1 MNSPVSNVAIPAR
14 GGLAVAVALAAV
26 YLIWGSTYLG
36 IRFALEGGYP
46 PLLMAGGRFLLAG
59 GMMFVA
65 LRARG
70 EPAPTRAQWKNLAL
84 MGLLM
89 MGIGNGMVSI
99 AEQWVS
105 SGLAAVAIASTP
117 LWMGLFSLV
126 RGQRPSG
133 LEWVGIGIGF
143 IGVLWLNAGS
153 TLSATPWGLVALL
166 VATIAWAFGSIWSK
180 GRDLPS
186 PFMSAA
192 GQMIAG
198 GAMMLLAGFV
208 TGESF
213 EAMPTLKG
221 TLSVLYL
228 MTFGS
233 IIGFTAYVWL
243 LHHVRPTLAGSYAYI
258 NPVIAVML
266 GAWLANERFTPH
278 DMGAMAVILLGVVAI
293 TLGKARTPKS
303 VVGQGELLPPSST
316 AVDCGP
322 RRVRSW
328 SGA

>member
-1 MNSPVSNVAIPAR
+1 MTSPVFPMTAPAR
-14 GGLAVAVALAAV
+14 GLSVVVALAAV

-46 PLLMAGGRFLLAG
+46 PLLMSGGRFLLAG
-59 GMMFVA
+59 GMMFAV
-65 LRARG
+65 LRLRG
-70 EPAPTRAQWKNLAL
+70 EAAPTRAQWKNLAL
-84 MGLLM
+84 MGLLLM
-89 MGIGNGMVSI
+89 CLGNGMVGI

-117 LWMGLFSLV
+117 LWMGLFSLA
-126 RGQRPSG
+126 RGQRPGG

-143 IGVLWLNAGS
+143 LGVLWLNAGS
-153 TLSATPWGLVALL
+153 TLSSTPWGLVALL
-166 VATIAWAFGSIWSK
+166 IAPIAWSFGSIWSK

-192 GQMIAG
+192 GQMITG
-198 GAMMLLAGFV
+198 GVMLLLAGFA
-208 TGESF
+208 TGEGF
-213 EAMPTLKG
+213 HALPTLKG
-221 TLSVLYL
+221 TLAVAYL

-266 GAWLANERFTPH
+266 GAWLANEQFTPR
-278 DMGAMAVILLGVVAI
+278 DLGAMAVILLGVVAI
-293 TLGKARTPKS
+293 TLGKARAPGAATEATS
-303 VVGQGELLPPSST
+303 
-316 AVDCGP
+316 GP
-322 RRVRSW
+322 RRGSIAAACGRRPAHSW

>member
-1 MNSPVSNVAIPAR
+1 MISTDNAKASTAAIA
-14 GGLAVAVALAAV
+14 LALAAV

-59 GMMFVA
+59 SMMYLV
-65 LRARG
+65 LRKRG
-70 EPAPTRAQWKNLAL
+70 ESAPTRGQWKNLAV

-117 LWMGLFSLV
+117 LWMGLFSLA

-133 LEWVGIGIGF
+133 VEWVGIGIGLV
-143 IGVLWLNAGS
+143 GVLWLNAGS
-153 TLSATPWGLVALL
+153 TLSATPAGLVALL

-180 GRDLPS
+180 GRDLPT

-192 GQMIAG
+192 GQMLCGGVMMLVAG
-198 GAMMLLAGFV
+198 GIS
-208 TGESF
+208 GESF
-213 EAMPTLKG
+213 SAMPTLKG
-221 TLSVLYL
+221 TLAVAYL
-228 MTFGS
+228 ITFGS

-258 NPVIAVML
+258 NPAIAVVL
-266 GAWLANERFTPH
+266 GAWLAAEHFTSH
-278 DMGAMAVILLGVVAI
+278 DLGAMAVILLGVVVI
-293 TLGKARTPKS
+293 TLGKVRMPKTAA
-303 VVGQGELLPPSST
+303 EASS
-316 AVDCGP
+316 
-322 RRVRSW
+322 
-328 SGA
+328 

>member
-1 MNSPVSNVAIPAR
+1 MTTAKASTS
-14 GGLAVAVALAAV
+14 AVVLALAAV

-59 GMMFVA
+59 GMMFVV
-65 LRARG
+65 LRMRG
-70 EPAPTRAQWKNLAL
+70 DSAPTRAQWKNLAF

-89 MGIGNGMVSI
+89 MGIGNGMVTL

-105 SGLAAVAIASTP
+105 SGLAAVAVASTP

-133 LEWVGIGIGF
+133 LEWIGIGIGF

-153 TLSATPWGLVALL
+153 TLSATPWGLAALL
-166 VATIAWAFGSIWSK
+166 LATIAWAFGSIWSK

-198 GAMMLLAGFV
+198 GAMMLLTGAL

-213 EAMPTLKG
+213 AATPTLKG

-243 LHHVRPTLAGSYAYI
+243 LHHVRPTLAGSYAYV
-258 NPVIAVML
+258 NPVIAVVL
-266 GAWLANERFTPH
+266 GAWLAAEQFTTH
-278 DMGAMAVILLGVVAI
+278 DLGAMAVILLGLVAI
-293 TLGKARTPKS
+293 TLGKARTSAPVAEQEK
-303 VVGQGELLPPSST
+303 
-316 AVDCGP
+316 
-322 RRVRSW
+322 
-328 SGA
+328 

>member
-1 MNSPVSNVAIPAR
+1 MSSPVSPAAPAR
-14 GGLAVAVALAAV
+14 GLSVVFALAAV

-59 GMMFVA
+59 GMMFAV
-65 LRARG
+65 LRLRG
-70 EPAPTRAQWKNLAL
+70 EYAPTRAQWRNLAL

-117 LWMGLFSLV
+117 LWMGLFSLL
-126 RGQRPSG
+126 RGQRPSA

-143 IGVLWLNAGS
+143 VGVLWLNAGS
-153 TLSATPWGLVALL
+153 SLSATPWGLVALL
-166 VATIAWAFGSIWSK
+166 IAPIAWAYGSIWSK

-192 GQMIAG
+192 GQMITG
-198 GAMMLLAGFV
+198 GAMMLVAGFI

-213 EAMPTLKG
+213 LAMPTLKG

-233 IIGFTAYVWL
+233 IIGFTAYLWL
-243 LHHVRPTLAGSYAYI
+243 LHHERPALATSYAYV
-258 NPVIAVML
+258 NPPIAVL
-266 GAWLANERFTPH
+266 FGVLLASETFTRH
-278 DMGAMAVILLGVVAI
+278 ELAAMGVILAGVAI
-293 TLGKARTPKS
+293 ITLSRTK
-303 VVGQGELLPPSST
+303 
-316 AVDCGP
+316 
-322 RRVRSW
+322 R
-328 SGA
+328 

>member
-1 MNSPVSNVAIPAR
+1 MTSPVSPAAPAR
-14 GGLAVAVALAAV
+14 GLSVVFALAAV

-59 GMMFVA
+59 GMMFAV
-65 LRARG
+65 LRLRG
-70 EPAPTRAQWKNLAL
+70 EHAPTRAQWRNLAL

-117 LWMGLFSLV
+117 LWMGLFSLL
-126 RGQRPSG
+126 RGQRPST

-166 VATIAWAFGSIWSK
+166 IAPIAWAFGSIWSK

-192 GQMIAG
+192 GQMISG
-198 GAMMLLAGFV
+198 GAMMLIAGFI

-213 EAMPTLKG
+213 HAMPTMKG

-266 GAWLANERFTPH
+266 GAWLANEQFTPH
-278 DMGAMAVILLGVVAI
+278 DLGAMLVILFGVVAI
-293 TLGKARTPKS
+293 TLGKARVPK
-303 VVGQGELLPPSST
+303 PAAAT
-316 AVDCGP
+316 AE
-322 RRVRSW
+322 
-328 SGA
+328 

>member
-1 MNSPVSNVAIPAR
+1 MTSPVALLAAPVR
-14 GGLAVAVALAAV
+14 GLSVVIALAAV

-36 IRFALEGGYP
+36 IKFALEGGYP

-59 GMMFVA
+59 GMMFAV
-65 LRARG
+65 LRYRG
-70 EPAPTRAQWKNLAL
+70 EQAPSRAQWKNLAL

-89 MGIGNGMVSI
+89 MGFGNGLVSI

-126 RGQRPSG
+126 RGERPSG

-143 IGVLWLNAGS
+143 AGVLWLNAGS

-166 VATIAWAFGSIWSK
+166 IAPIAWAFGSIWSK

-192 GQMIAG
+192 GQMITG
-198 GAMMLLAGFV
+198 GAMMLLAGWA
-208 TGESF
+208 TGEAF
-213 EAMPTLKG
+213 DGMPTLKG

-228 MTFGS
+228 LTFGS
-233 IIGFTAYVWL
+233 IVGFTAYVWL

-258 NPVIAVML
+258 NPAIAVML
-266 GAWLANERFTPH
+266 GAWLANEHFTAH
-278 DMGAMAVILLGVVAI
+278 DLGAMVVILLGVVAI
-293 TLGKARTPKS
+293 TLGKSRAPKPA
-303 VVGQGELLPPSST
+303 VGSSK
-316 AVDCGP
+316 
-322 RRVRSW
+322 
-328 SGA
+328 

>member
-1 MNSPVSNVAIPAR
+1 MNSPFSAAAAPAR
-14 GGLAVAVALAAV
+14 GLSVVIALAAV

-59 GMMFVA
+59 SMMYLF
-65 LRARG
+65 LRIRG
-70 EPAPTRAQWKNLAL
+70 TPAPTRGQWKSLAV

-89 MGIGNGMVSI
+89 MGMGNGLVTI

-105 SGLAAVAIASTP
+105 SGLAAVAIASMP
-117 LWMGLFSLV
+117 LWMGLFSLA

-133 LEWVGIGIGF
+133 LEWVGIGTGF

-153 TLSATPWGLVALL
+153 SLSATPAGLVALL
-166 VATIAWAFGSIWSK
+166 VAPIAWAFGSIWSK
-180 GRDLPS
+180 GRDLPT

-192 GQMIAG
+192 GQMITG
-198 GAMMLLAGFV
+198 GAIMLLAGGIS
-208 TGESF
+208 GESF
-213 EAMPTLKG
+213 AALPTLKG
-221 TLSVLYL
+221 TLAVAYL

-233 IIGFTAYVWL
+233 IIGFTAYIWL

-266 GAWLANERFTPH
+266 GAWLAAEQFTSH
-278 DMGAMAVILLGVVAI
+278 DLGAMGVILFGVVAI
-293 TLGKARTPKS
+293 SLGKARAPK
-303 VVGQGELLPPSST
+303 VVPGTTS
-316 AVDCGP
+316 
-322 RRVRSW
+322 
-328 SGA
+328 

>member
-1 MNSPVSNVAIPAR
+1 MTSPVSPAAPAR
-14 GGLAVAVALAAV
+14 GLYVVVALAAV

-46 PLLMAGGRFLLAG
+46 PLLMAGGRFLVAG
-59 GMMFVA
+59 GMMFAV
-65 LRARG
+65 LRFRG
-70 EPAPTRAQWKNLAL
+70 EAAPSRAQWKNLAL

-89 MGIGNGMVSI
+89 MGIGNGMVTI

-117 LWMGLFSLV
+117 LWMGLFSLM

-143 IGVLWLNAGS
+143 VGVLWLNAGS

-166 VATIAWAFGSIWSK
+166 IAPIAWAFGSIWSK
-180 GRDLPS
+180 NRDLPS

-192 GQMIAG
+192 GQMITG
-198 GAMMLLAGFV
+198 GVMMLLAGLV
-208 TGESF
+208 TGEQF
-213 EAMPTLKG
+213 HAIPTLKG

-233 IIGFTAYVWL
+233 IVGFTAYVWL
-243 LHHVRPTLAGSYAYI
+243 LHHVRPTLAGSYAYV
-258 NPVIAVML
+258 NPVIAVVL
-266 GAWLANERFTPH
+266 GAWLANEQFTSH
-278 DMGAMAVILLGVVAI
+278 DLGAMVVILLGVVAI
-293 TLGKARTPKS
+293 TLGKARAPKAPEQS
-303 VVGQGELLPPSST
+303 K
-316 AVDCGP
+316 
-322 RRVRSW
+322 
-328 SGA
+328 

>member
-1 MNSPVSNVAIPAR
+1 MIRPNAKTSTVAIA
-14 GGLAVAVALAAV
+14 LALAAV

-59 GMMFVA
+59 ALLYAA
-65 LRARG
+65 LRLRG
-70 EPAPTRAQWKNLAL
+70 QTGPTRAQWPRLAL

-89 MGIGNGMVSI
+89 MGLGNGLVSI

-117 LWMGLFSLV
+117 LWMGLFGAM
-126 RGQRPSG
+126 RGQHPSR
-133 LEWVGIGIGF
+133 LEWLGIGIGF
-143 IGVLWLNAGS
+143 LGVLWLNAGS

-166 VATIAWAFGSIWSK
+166 IAPIAWAFGSIWSRGK
-180 GRDLPS
+180 DLPS

-192 GQMIAG
+192 GQMMSG
-198 GAMMLLAGFV
+198 GAMMLIAGVV

-221 TLSVLYL
+221 TLSVVYL
-228 MTFGS
+228 LIFGS

-243 LHHVRPTLAGSYAYI
+243 LHHVRPTLAGSYAYV

-266 GAWLANERFTPH
+266 GAWLAAERFTSH
-278 DMGAMAVILLGVVAI
+278 DLGAMAVILLGVVAI
-293 TLGKARTPKS
+293 TLGKARAPKADAEQAD
-303 VVGQGELLPPSST
+303 VARTDAERAQ
-316 AVDCGP
+316 
-322 RRVRSW
+322 
-328 SGA
+328 

>member
-1 MNSPVSNVAIPAR
+1 MNSSAPTAAPAR
-14 GGLAVAVALAAV
+14 GLAIAVALAAV

-59 GMMFVA
+59 AMMFAV
-65 LRARG
+65 LRFRG
-70 EPAPTRAQWKNLAL
+70 EAAPSRAQWKNLAL

-89 MGIGNGMVSI
+89 MGIGNGMVTI

-117 LWMGLFSLV
+117 LWMGLFSLM

-153 TLSATPWGLVALL
+153 SLSATPWGLVALL
-166 VATIAWAFGSIWSK
+166 IAPIAWAFGSIWSK
-180 GRDLPS
+180 DRDLPS

-192 GQMIAG
+192 GQMITG
-198 GAMMLLAGFV
+198 GVMMLFAGLV
-208 TGESF
+208 TGEHF
-213 EAMPTLKG
+213 DAMPTVKG
-221 TLSVLYL
+221 TLSVVYL
-228 MTFGS
+228 LTFGS

-243 LHHVRPTLAGSYAYI
+243 LHHVRPTLAGSYAYV
-258 NPVIAVML
+258 NPVIAVIL
-266 GAWLANERFTPH
+266 GAWLANEQFTPH
-278 DMGAMAVILLGVVAI
+278 DLGAMVVILLGVVAI
-293 TLGKARTPKS
+293 TLGKARAPKPAPE
-303 VVGQGELLPPSST
+303 QT
-316 AVDCGP
+316 Q
-322 RRVRSW
+322 
-328 SGA
+328 

>member
-1 MNSPVSNVAIPAR
+1 MTSPVAFLAAPVR
-14 GGLAVAVALAAV
+14 GLSVVIALAAV

-59 GMMFVA
+59 GMMFAV
-65 LRARG
+65 LRYRG
-70 EPAPTRAQWKNLAL
+70 EQAPSRAQWKNLAL

-89 MGIGNGMVSI
+89 MGFGNGLVSI

-126 RGQRPSG
+126 RGERPSG

-143 IGVLWLNAGS
+143 AGVLWLNAGS

-166 VATIAWAFGSIWSK
+166 IAPIAWAFGSIWSK

-192 GQMIAG
+192 GQMMTG
-198 GAMMLLAGFV
+198 GAMMLLAGWA
-208 TGESF
+208 TGEAF
-213 EAMPTLKG
+213 DAMPTLKG

-228 MTFGS
+228 LTFGS
-233 IIGFTAYVWL
+233 IVGFTAYVWL

-266 GAWLANERFTPH
+266 GAWLANEHFTSH
-278 DMGAMAVILLGVVAI
+278 DLGAMVVILLGVVAI
-293 TLGKARTPKS
+293 TLGKARTPKPA
-303 VVGQGELLPPSST
+303 VGSSK
-316 AVDCGP
+316 
-322 RRVRSW
+322 
-328 SGA
+328 

>member
-1 MNSPVSNVAIPAR
+1 MTSPVSPAAPAR
-14 GGLAVAVALAAV
+14 GLSVVFALAAV

-59 GMMFVA
+59 GMMFAV
-65 LRARG
+65 LRLRG
-70 EPAPTRAQWKNLAL
+70 EHAPTRAQWRNLAL

-117 LWMGLFSLV
+117 LWMGLFSLL
-126 RGQRPSG
+126 RGQRPST

-166 VATIAWAFGSIWSK
+166 IAPIAWAFGSIWSK

-192 GQMIAG
+192 GQMISG
-198 GAMMLLAGFV
+198 GAMMLIAGLI

-213 EAMPTLKG
+213 HAMPTMKG

-266 GAWLANERFTPH
+266 GAWLANEQFTPH
-278 DMGAMAVILLGVVAI
+278 DLGAMLVILFGVVAI
-293 TLGKARTPKS
+293 TLGKARVPK
-303 VVGQGELLPPSST
+303 PAAAT
-316 AVDCGP
+316 AE
-322 RRVRSW
+322 
-328 SGA
+328 

>member
-1 MNSPVSNVAIPAR
+1 MNSSVSNTPAPAR
-14 GGLAVAVALAAV
+14 GLAIAVALAAV

-59 GMMFVA
+59 GMMFAV
-65 LRARG
+65 LRMRG
-70 EPAPTRAQWKNLAL
+70 EAAPTRAQWKNLAL

-117 LWMGLFSLV
+117 LWMGLFSLA

-133 LEWVGIGIGF
+133 LEWLGIGIGF

-153 TLSATPWGLVALL
+153 TLSATPWGLIALL
-166 VATIAWAFGSIWSK
+166 IAPIAWAFGSIWSK

-192 GQMIAG
+192 GQMLTG
-198 GAMMLLAGFV
+198 GAMMLFAGAV

-213 EAMPTLKG
+213 AGMPTLKG

-228 MTFGS
+228 LTFGS
-233 IIGFTAYVWL
+233 IVGFTAYVWL
-243 LHHVRPTLAGSYAYI
+243 LHHVRPTLAGSYAYV

-266 GAWLANERFTPH
+266 GAWLAAEQFTAH
-278 DMGAMAVILLGVVAI
+278 DLGAMAVILFGVVAI
-293 TLGKARTPKS
+293 TLGKARTAPA
-303 VVGQGELLPPSST
+303 PARD
-316 AVDCGP
+316 AVEP
-322 RRVRSW
+322 AAAEQSK
-328 SGA
+328 

>member
-1 MNSPVSNVAIPAR
+1 MTSPVSPAAPTR
-14 GGLAVAVALAAV
+14 GLYVVVALAAV

-46 PLLMAGGRFLLAG
+46 PLLMAGGRFLVAG
-59 GMMFVA
+59 GMMFAV
-65 LRARG
+65 LRFRG
-70 EPAPTRAQWKNLAL
+70 EAMPSRAQWMNLAL

-89 MGIGNGMVSI
+89 MGIGNGMVTI

-117 LWMGLFSLV
+117 LWMGLFSLM

-133 LEWVGIGIGF
+133 LEWVGIAIGF
-143 IGVLWLNAGS
+143 VGVLWLNAGS

-166 VATIAWAFGSIWSK
+166 IAPIAWAFGSIWSK
-180 GRDLPS
+180 NRDLPS

-192 GQMIAG
+192 GQMITG
-198 GAMMLLAGFV
+198 GVMMLLAGFV
-208 TGESF
+208 TGEQF
-213 EAMPTLKG
+213 HAMPTLKG

-243 LHHVRPTLAGSYAYI
+243 LHHVRPTLAGSYAYV
-258 NPVIAVML
+258 NPVIAVVL
-266 GAWLANERFTPH
+266 GAWLANEQFTAH
-278 DMGAMAVILLGVVAI
+278 DLGAMVVILLGVVAI
-293 TLGKARTPKS
+293 TLGKARAPKAS
-303 VVGQGELLPPSST
+303 EQ
-316 AVDCGP
+316 AK
-322 RRVRSW
+322 
-328 SGA
+328 

>member
-1 MNSPVSNVAIPAR
+1 MTTAKASTS
-14 GGLAVAVALAAV
+14 AVVLALAAV

-59 GMMFVA
+59 GMMFVV
-65 LRARG
+65 LRMRG
-70 EPAPTRAQWKNLAL
+70 DSAPPRAQWKNLAF

-89 MGIGNGMVSI
+89 MGIGNGMVTL

-105 SGLAAVAIASTP
+105 SGLAAVAVASTP

-133 LEWVGIGIGF
+133 LEWIGIGIGF

-153 TLSATPWGLVALL
+153 TLSATPWGLAALL
-166 VATIAWAFGSIWSK
+166 LATIAWAFGSIWSK

-198 GAMMLLAGFV
+198 GAMMLLTGAL

-213 EAMPTLKG
+213 AATPTLKG

-243 LHHVRPTLAGSYAYI
+243 LHHVRPTLAGSYAYV
-258 NPVIAVML
+258 NPVIAVVL
-266 GAWLANERFTPH
+266 GAWLAAEQFTTH
-278 DMGAMAVILLGVVAI
+278 DLGAMAVILLGLVAI
-293 TLGKARTPKS
+293 TLGKARTSAPVAEQEK
-303 VVGQGELLPPSST
+303 
-316 AVDCGP
+316 
-322 RRVRSW
+322 
-328 SGA
+328 

>member
-1 MNSPVSNVAIPAR
+1 MNSSAPTAAPAR
-14 GGLAVAVALAAV
+14 GLAIAVALAAV

-46 PLLMAGGRFLLAG
+46 PMLMAGGRFLVAG
-59 GMMFVA
+59 GMMFAV
-65 LRARG
+65 LRFRG
-70 EPAPTRAQWKNLAL
+70 EAAPSRAQWKNLAL

-89 MGIGNGMVSI
+89 MGIGNGMVTI

-117 LWMGLFSLV
+117 LWMGLFSLM

-143 IGVLWLNAGS
+143 VGVLWLNAGS

-166 VATIAWAFGSIWSK
+166 IAPIAWAFGSIWSK
-180 GRDLPS
+180 NRDLPS

-192 GQMIAG
+192 SQMITG
-198 GAMMLLAGFV
+198 GVMMLLAGLI
-208 TGESF
+208 TGEQF
-213 EAMPTLKG
+213 HAMPTLKG
-221 TLSVLYL
+221 TLSVVYL

-243 LHHVRPTLAGSYAYI
+243 LHHVRPTLAGSYAYV
-258 NPVIAVML
+258 NPVIAVVL
-266 GAWLANERFTPH
+266 GAWLANEQFTAH
-278 DMGAMAVILLGVVAI
+278 DLGAMAVILLGVVAI
-293 TLGKARTPKS
+293 TLGKARAPKPAPE
-303 VVGQGELLPPSST
+303 Q
-316 AVDCGP
+316 AK
-322 RRVRSW
+322 
-328 SGA
+328 

>member
-1 MNSPVSNVAIPAR
+1 MTSPVASPAAPVR
-14 GGLAVAVALAAV
+14 GLSVVIALAAV

-59 GMMFVA
+59 GMMFAV
-65 LRARG
+65 LRYRG
-70 EPAPTRAQWKNLAL
+70 EQAPSRAQWKNLAL

-89 MGIGNGMVSI
+89 MGFGNGLVSI

-126 RGQRPSG
+126 RGERPSG

-143 IGVLWLNAGS
+143 AGVLWLNAGS

-166 VATIAWAFGSIWSK
+166 IAPIAWAFGSIWSK

-192 GQMIAG
+192 GQMMTG
-198 GAMMLLAGFV
+198 GAMMLLAGWA
-208 TGESF
+208 TGEAF
-213 EAMPTLKG
+213 DGMPTLKG

-228 MTFGS
+228 LTFGS
-233 IIGFTAYVWL
+233 IVGFTAYVWL

-266 GAWLANERFTPH
+266 GAWLANEHFTSH
-278 DMGAMAVILLGVVAI
+278 DLGAMLVILLGVVAI
-293 TLGKARTPKS
+293 TLGKARAPKPA
-303 VVGQGELLPPSST
+303 VGFSK
-316 AVDCGP
+316 
-322 RRVRSW
+322 
-328 SGA
+328 

>member
-1 MNSPVSNVAIPAR
+1 MTSPVSPAAPAR
-14 GGLAVAVALAAV
+14 GLYVVVALAAV

-46 PLLMAGGRFLLAG
+46 PLLMAGGRFLVAG
-59 GMMFVA
+59 GMMFAV
-65 LRARG
+65 LRFRG
-70 EPAPTRAQWKNLAL
+70 EAAPSRAQWKNLAL

-89 MGIGNGMVSI
+89 MGIGNGMVTI

-117 LWMGLFSLV
+117 LWMGLFSLM

-143 IGVLWLNAGS
+143 VGVLWLNAGS

-166 VATIAWAFGSIWSK
+166 IAPIAWAFGSIWSK
-180 GRDLPS
+180 NRDLPS

-192 GQMIAG
+192 GQMITG
-198 GAMMLLAGFV
+198 GVMMLLAGLV
-208 TGESF
+208 TGEQF
-213 EAMPTLKG
+213 HAIPTLKG

-233 IIGFTAYVWL
+233 IVGFTAYVWL
-243 LHHVRPTLAGSYAYI
+243 LHHVRPTLAGSYAYV
-258 NPVIAVML
+258 NPVIAVVL
-266 GAWLANERFTPH
+266 GAWLANEQFTSH
-278 DMGAMAVILLGVVAI
+278 DLGAMVVILLGVVAI
-293 TLGKARTPKS
+293 TLGKARTPKAPEQS
-303 VVGQGELLPPSST
+303 K
-316 AVDCGP
+316 
-322 RRVRSW
+322 
-328 SGA
+328 